1 MSYNNDILKIFRSYL
16 HLGPLDRRVAVFP
29 VVPGHS
35 STIDLTIEEQTIQ
48 IGEVTIVVPPA
59 AFITQGTVSTAGLV
73 IITTLG
79 AK

>member
-1 MSYNNDILKIFRSYL
+1 M
-16 HLGPLDRRVAVFP
+16 AVFP

-35 STIDLTIEEQTIQ
+35 STIDLTIEVQTIQ
-48 IGEVTIVVPPA
+48 IGEVTTFVPPA
-59 AFITQGTVSTAGLV
+59 AFISQGTVYTAVLV